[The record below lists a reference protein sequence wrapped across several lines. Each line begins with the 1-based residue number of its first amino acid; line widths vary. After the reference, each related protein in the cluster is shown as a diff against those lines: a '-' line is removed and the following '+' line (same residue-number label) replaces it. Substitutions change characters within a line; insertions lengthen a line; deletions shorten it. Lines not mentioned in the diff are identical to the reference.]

1 MEIRVLH
8 VLKKSS
14 GDFNADNLQQNFR
27 HEVIFPNHMFSGCWQ
42 GAQIGLKGCKFR
54 TIGVGKTNVKDVEF
68 A

>member
-1 MEIRVLH
+1 
-8 VLKKSS
+8 
-14 GDFNADNLQQNFR
+14 
-27 HEVIFPNHMFSGCWQ
+27 MFSGCWQ